1 MAEQSIE
8 LVENHG
14 ASLELSSDGYAYVTV
29 EAEFSNIPET
39 GVAIEAQIILYKE
52 DTIVSASDPA
62 DCEITSESPIFWLSD
77 TFFLALGKCLT
88 AIVFA
93 FVSSNLKIP
102 YQFRLRY
109 LQRYPVNLAHF

>member
-1 MAEQSIE
+1 M
-8 LVENHG
+8 
-14 ASLELSSDGYAYVTV
+14 

-62 DCEITSESPIFWLSD
+62 DCEITLKAQYLAQRHIFSGTGQVPD
-77 TFFLALGKCLT
+77 GYC
-88 AIVFA
+88 VCS
-93 FVSSNLKIP
+93 VSSNLKIP

>member
-1 MAEQSIE
+1 MAEQLIE
-8 LVENHG
+8 LVEKHG
-14 ASLELSSDGYAYVTV
+14 ASLELSSDGYAYSTV

-62 DCEITSESPIFWLSD
+62 DCEITSESPTFWLSD
-77 TFFLALGKCLT
+77 TFFLELGRCLT

-93 FVSSNLKIP
+93 SGFSNLRIP
-102 YQFRLRY
+102 CQFRLQY
-109 LQRYPVNLAHF
+109 LQKYPVNLAPF